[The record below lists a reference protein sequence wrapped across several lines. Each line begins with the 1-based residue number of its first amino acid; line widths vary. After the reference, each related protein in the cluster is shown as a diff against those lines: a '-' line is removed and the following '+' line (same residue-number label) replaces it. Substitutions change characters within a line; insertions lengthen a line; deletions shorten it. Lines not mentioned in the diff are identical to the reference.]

1 METLDRLGWAAGI
14 GFVAYGKRI
23 GIRVSTPDVL
33 ARLPAHL
40 PPEVRPVDSP
50 IVDRLYSLR
59 VGEIHGARRVRHLH
73 LLYAGAMRLAR
84 TRGLDDVLAVL
95 EDDIQLYLAESAR
108 SRLFVHAGVVGW
120 RGRAIVLP
128 GHSFSG
134 KTTLVATLVRAGATY
149 YSDEYAVF
157 DRQGRVHPY
166 ARPLSLRA
174 GPGGPPRRCSAE
186 ELGGVAGDRP
196 LPVGLIA
203 WSEYRPGEE
212 WRPRSLHP
220 GQGVLALL
228 AHTVSARRR
237 PAATLATLEQAAS
250 GASVLKGF
258 RGEAAHAAAAILSSM
273 GDCGTTSR

>member
-1 METLDRLGWAAGI
+1 MEKLGRLGWVAGI
-14 GFVAYGKRI
+14 GFVAYGMRI
-23 GIRVSTPDVL
+23 GIRVSTPEVL

-40 PPEVRPVDSP
+40 PPELRPADSP
-50 IVDRLYSLR
+50 LVDRLYSLR
-59 VGEIHGARRVRHLH
+59 VGGTQGARKVRHLN

-84 TRGLDDVLAVL
+84 TSDLEDVLDVL
-95 EDDIQLYLAESAR
+95 ENDIQLYLAESAR

-166 ARPLSLRA
+166 ARPLSMRA
-174 GPGGPPRRCSAE
+174 EPGGSSRRCSAE
-186 ELGGVAGDRP
+186 ELGGVAGTRP

-203 WSEYRPGEE
+203 LSEYRPGEE
-212 WRPRSLHP
+212 WLPRSLYP

-237 PAATLATLEQAAS
+237 PAAALATLEQATS

-258 RGEAAHAAAAILSSM
+258 RGEAEHAAAAILSSM
-273 GDCGTTSR
+273 DD